1 MAEMVYERARR
12 EAKAVREGYPIG
24 TSGTRDLE
32 ALAMRL
38 GAYVFFDQL
47 DSDQAGFIVKDEGKS
62 FAEIYINSRDIL
74 ERQRF
79 TLAHEIGHLVDRRM
93 IARDEDYSFM
103 DYRDMRNGY
112 DLHEFFANEFA
123 GELLMPAIP
132 FLSTVVDRGVY
143 AAASEFGVSPAAAQ
157 RRFDRLSM
165 HPPEELN
172 G

>member
-79 TLAHEIGHLVDRRM
+79 TLAH
-93 IARDEDYSFM
+93 
-103 DYRDMRNGY
+103 
-112 DLHEFFANEFA
+112 
-123 GELLMPAIP
+123 
-132 FLSTVVDRGVY
+132 
-143 AAASEFGVSPAAAQ
+143 
-157 RRFDRLSM
+157 
-165 HPPEELN
+165 
-172 G
+172 